1 MNFDMSQF
9 DSYREDNRR
18 EVKKAKGGLP
28 VALWETYSAF
38 ANCYGGVIILGVKEN
53 KDGSWYMTGLDN
65 PAKLRKDFWNTINNK
80 NKVSINLLT
89 DHDVE
94 IFEENNGIIM
104 VIHVPKAKRE
114 QKPVYINED
123 MFSGTFRRNWE
134 GDYHCE
140 RSEVLAMLRDQP
152 EETADMKILQ
162 DMSLEVLNSETVH
175 AYRNRHMAYRTEHV
189 WERLSDEEYLERIG
203 AAKMSVRDHTLYP
216 TAAGL
221 FYMNFL
227 SIFWTTGKFSIR
239 RSAGRTGCSPAQA
252 TGREI
257 YLISFSAFMENL

>member
-1 MNFDMSQF
+1 MNFDISQF

-28 VALWETYSAF
+28 VSLWETYSAF

-53 KDGSWYMTGLDN
+53 KDGSWHMTGLGN
-65 PAKLRKDFWNTINNK
+65 AEKLRKDFWNTINNK

-89 DHDVE
+89 DNDIE
-94 IFEENNGIIM
+94 IFEENSGVIM
-104 VIHVPKAKRE
+104 VIHVPKAKRD
-114 QKPVYINED
+114 QKPVYINGD

-134 GDYHCE
+134 GDYHCG

-162 DMSLEVLNSETVH
+162 EMSLDVLNSETVH
-175 AYRNRHMAYRTEHV
+175 AYRNRHMAYRREHV

-203 AAKMSVRDHTLYP
+203 AARMSASDHALHP

-221 FYMNFL
+221 LCLEKNIRYYTNSP
-227 SIFWTTGKFSIR
+227 SIF
-239 RSAGRTGCSPAQA
+239 
-252 TGREI
+252 
-257 YLISFSAFMENL
+257 